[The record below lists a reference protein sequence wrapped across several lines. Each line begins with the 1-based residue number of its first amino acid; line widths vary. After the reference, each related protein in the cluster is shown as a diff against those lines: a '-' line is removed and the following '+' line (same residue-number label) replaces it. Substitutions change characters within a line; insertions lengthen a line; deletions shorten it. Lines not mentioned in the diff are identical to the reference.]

1 MTTIARDRTAS
12 QPLTAATTAA
22 DEQIVGGVDTHR
34 DTHTAAAV
42 DRYGQLLGHQQFDA
56 TAAGYRQLLRWL
68 RSFGQLTMVG
78 VEGTSSYGTALTAHL
93 LDQQVPVVEVDRPD
107 RSTRRRVGKSDPID
121 AEAAARA
128 ALADVRTSTA
138 KHHDGPVESI
148 RVLRV
153 ARRTAVQHRAD
164 ALRQL
169 RTLIVTAPDPLR
181 AVLRGLT
188 LRRLLN
194 TCAGL
199 RPDLTRLR
207 DPEQAT
213 KLALKDLARRHAA
226 LTVEIADLDKHLDVL
241 VADANPGLIDLYGVG
256 TDVAGQ
262 LLVTAGQNP
271 HRISSDAAFA
281 MLCGAAPIPASS
293 GRTHRHRLN
302 RGGDRQANAAL
313 HRVVVVRMKR
323 HGPTRAYVE
332 RRTTEGLS
340 KKDIMR
346 CLKRAVAREVFHQL
360 TKPSST
366 P

>member
-1 MTTIARDRTAS
+1 MTTIARDTTAS
-12 QPLTAATTAA
+12 QPVVAAAPAA
-22 DEQIVGGVDTHR
+22 EGHIVGGVDTHR

-42 DRYGQLLGHQQFDA
+42 DRNGQLLGHRQFEA
-56 TAAGYRQLLRWL
+56 NAAGYRQLLRWL
-68 RSFGQLTMVG
+68 RSFGQLTVVG
-78 VEGTSSYGTALTAHL
+78 VEGTSSYGTGLAEYLRA
-93 LDQQVPVVEVDRPD
+93 QRVPVVEVDRPD
-107 RSTRRRVGKSDPID
+107 RSTRRRAGKSDPID

-128 ALADVRTSTA
+128 ALAQVRTSTA

-164 ALRQL
+164 ALRQI
-169 RTLIVTAPDPLR
+169 RALIVTAPEPLR
-181 AVLRGLT
+181 DR
-188 LRRLLN
+188 LRRLPLRQLLN

-199 RPDLTRLR
+199 LPDLTRLR

-213 KLALKDLARRHAA
+213 KLALNDLARRHAA

-241 VADANPGLIDLYGVG
+241 VADANPGLIDIYGVG

-271 HRISSDAAFA
+271 DRIGSDGAFA

-313 HRVVVVRMKR
+313 HRVVVVRMKQ

-332 RRTTEGLS
+332 RRTAEGLS

-346 CLKRAVAREVFHQL
+346 CLKRAVAREVFRQL
-360 TKPSST
+360 TNPSAT